1 MSDAWLDAYSFHE
14 REWESYDELYDAFE
28 WDIPEE
34 FNMAT
39 YLCDR
44 WADDHEGS
52 GTHGEQDDGERNDD
66 EYSTDGRLALFY
78 EDEAEKSGTY
88 TFGELRA
95 AANGLADYLAAQ
107 GVSRGDRVGVNVP
120 QKPATVISHLAAWK
134 LGAVSVPLSTLF
146 GPDALSYR
154 LHDSGT
160 LACVVDE
167 SNADTLREV
176 SKGLPMLD
184 TVVTVDVSPREGEE
198 ISFENAIEAGADG
211 SDEVERET
219 ETVATDAD
227 DDAIIIYTSGTTG
240 DPKGVRHAHRVL
252 LGHLP
257 LFLTTFCDMEIEE
270 RDVYWTPAEWAWI
283 ASLFDVVLPGLFYG
297 KPILAY
303 AGGAFDPDKAFSL
316 IERYSLTNVFTPP
329 TALRMM
335 MQADSSTYDLGSV
348 RVLPSG
354 GESLGHSIVDWA
366 TETFDSA
373 AVHEGYGQT
382 EANMLVGDCTSL
394 ADFREGTI
402 GVPGPGHE
410 IAIVDPEATEPEALD
425 PGTVGEIAVRYAG
438 NPVCFKEYWNEP
450 EKTAEK
456 VRNGWLCTEDLGEM
470 SEDNYVTFHGRT
482 DDVIISAGY
491 RIGPEEI
498 EDCLASH
505 VAVADAAVIG
515 VPDDER
521 GEVPKAFC
529 VLAAGQN
536 SSATLKDDLR
546 EWVRER
552 LAAYEYPREITFTDD
567 LPTTVTGKVRR
578 ASLRDRDGISDPP

>member
-1 MSDAWLDAYSFHE
+1 MNDAWLDTYSFHE
-14 REWESYDELYDAFE
+14 REWESYEELYDAFE
-28 WDIPEE
+28 WEIPEKL
-34 FNMAT
+34 NVAT

-44 WADDHEGS
+44 WADDHETDGNHGDGGS
-52 GTHGEQDDGERNDD
+52 DDGRI
-66 EYSTDGRLALFY
+66 ALFY
-78 EDEAEKSGTY
+78 ENETGKSGAY
-88 TFGELRA
+88 TFGELQA

-154 LHDSGT
+154 LDDAGA

-167 SNADTLREV
+167 SNVEALREV
-176 SKGLPMLD
+176 SEELPALD
-184 TVVTVDVSPREGEE
+184 TVVTVDTIPRDEE
-198 ISFENAIEAGADG
+198 IGFESAIDAGGGGNDG
-211 SDEVERET
+211 FDEIGRGA
-219 ETVATDAD
+219 ETVATDAE

-297 KPILAY
+297 KPVLAY
-303 AGGAFDPDKAFSL
+303 SGGAFDPEKAFSL

-335 MQADSSTYDLGSV
+335 MQADSSNYDLGSV

-354 GESLGHSIVDWA
+354 GESLGTSIVTWA
-366 TETFDSA
+366 QRTFDGA

-382 EANMLVGDCTSL
+382 EANMLVGDCTSI
-394 ADFREGTI
+394 AEFREGTI
-402 GVPGPGHE
+402 GLPGPGHE
-410 IAIVDPEATEPEALD
+410 IAIVDPEAADPEPLE
-425 PGTVGEIAVRYAG
+425 PGAVGEIAVRYEG
-438 NPVCFKEYWNEP
+438 DPVCFKEYWNEP

-470 SEDNYVTFHGRT
+470 SEESYVTFHGRT

-498 EDCLASH
+498 EDCLANH
-505 VAVADAAVIG
+505 AAVADAAVIG

-529 VLAAGQN
+529 VLAAGRDP
-536 SSATLKDDLR
+536 SAALKDGLR

-552 LAAYEYPREITFTDD
+552 LAAYEYPREITFLDD

-578 ASLRDRDGISDPP
+578 ASLRDREGLPSGS